1 MVISSAL
8 VLLLLPAIC
17 LADPVHMPLSR
28 RSGRT
33 NTFKHYLANAERAR
47 ARYGYKTNSTLA
59 DRHPHRRASSQGVQL
74 TDQEQDAGYFTKLTI
89 GTPPQTF
96 NVILDTGSSDLFVV
110 DSSCKECT
118 DGTPFDGSKSS
129 TFSQQTDSQSLELD
143 YGSGSLLGLPAS
155 DTVSMQSFT
164 VSKQTFV
171 TAERMSDGLIDGSVS
186 GLLGLAFQN
195 LAQTGAVPFWQ
206 ALINDNQLSSPEMS
220 FHLERSSS
228 TSDQPGGTFTLG
240 GTDSSA
246 FTGDIEFHNLASVDG
261 GPQFW
266 MLQVSGA
273 PAEALAQGKSVSI
286 STGNAALA
294 AIDTGTTALG
304 GPSADVAAIWA
315 AVPGSGPITDAEL
328 PQGYFQFPCSTSVS
342 VTFSFGG
349 QDWAIDSD
357 DINLGQIEEG
367 GTMCAGAIFDLTLG
381 ANTGT
386 GGPSWVIG
394 DTFLKNVYS
403 VFRQSPMSVGF
414 AQLSGSSGSTG
425 NSGSSGGGS
434 SSNPTTSASLPGDPG
449 IPGSSSPTGASTSLT
464 DRPTSQLTSAATTTP
479 DSFSLPFPAPSSDVF
494 PSSSGSPGSPS
505 SGSVARSVVAPAAAL
520 LSTILSVLVTVL

>member
-8 VLLLLPAIC
+8 VLLLLPALC
-17 LADPVHMPLSR
+17 PADPVHMPLTR
-28 RSGRT
+28 RSGGT
-33 NTFKHYLANAERAR
+33 NTFKHHLANAERAR

-59 DRHPHRRASSQGVQL
+59 DRHPHRRASSQNVQL
-74 TDQEQDAGYFTKLTI
+74 TDQEQDAGYFTTLTI

-110 DSSCKECT
+110 DTSCVECT
-118 DGTPFDGSKSS
+118 QNTPFDGSKSS
-129 TFSQQTDSQSLELD
+129 TFSQQTGGQSLELD
-143 YGSGSLLGLPAS
+143 YGSGSLLGLAAS

-171 TAERMSDGLIDGSVS
+171 TAERLSDGLIDGSVS

-220 FHLERSSS
+220 FHLERSSK

-240 GTDSSA
+240 GTDSA
-246 FTGDIEFHNLASVDG
+246 AITGDIEFHNLASVDG

-266 MLQVSGA
+266 MLQVSGVK
-273 PAEALAQGKSVSI
+273 AQGKSVKI
-286 STGNAALA
+286 STGNAAFA

-328 PQGYFQFPCSTSVS
+328 PQGYFQYPCSTSVS
-342 VTFSFGG
+342 VSFSFGG

-357 DINLGQIEEG
+357 DMNLGQIDAG
-367 GTMCAGAIFDLTLG
+367 GSMCAGAIFDLTLG

-403 VFRQSPMSVGF
+403 VFRQNPMSVGF

-434 SSNPTTSASLPGDPG
+434 SSNPSTSASLPGDPG

-464 DRPTSQLTSAATTTP
+464 DRPTSQLTSAAPTTP
-479 DSFSLPFPAPSSDVF
+479 VSFSLPFPDPSDVLPSF
-494 PSSSGSPGSPS
+494 PVPSSPGSPS
-505 SGSVARSVVAPAAAL
+505 SGSGARSVVAPATAL